1 MNVVIS
7 QPMFFPWVGMFE
19 QVRLADHFVFYDD
32 VQFSKGSFVNRV
44 QIKTAAGIKWL
55 TVPLKG
61 LSLGQRIQDVQV
73 DGAKN
78 WQRQHI
84 DMLKQAYAQAPGL
97 KDMLALVQEVHDLA
111 PATVGALSEASMV
124 AVCRWFGID
133 TGRQFHH
140 IGELPVGGSGSQRVL
155 DIVQRLH
162 GSRYITGLGAANYL
176 DHEAFEQA
184 GVAVEYMAYR
194 KTPYP
199 QLHGEFTPYVSILD
213 LIANVGHAGIDH
225 ICSGTTHWKEFLH
238 HERD

>member
-44 QIKTAAGIKWL
+44 QIKTATGIKWL

-111 PATVGALSEASMV
+111 PATVGALSEALSL
-124 AVCRWFGID
+124 I
-133 TGRQFHH
+133 H
-140 IGELPVGGSGSQRVL
+140 I
-155 DIVQRLH
+155 
-162 GSRYITGLGAANYL
+162 
-176 DHEAFEQA
+176 
-184 GVAVEYMAYR
+184 
-194 KTPYP
+194 
-199 QLHGEFTPYVSILD
+199 
-213 LIANVGHAGIDH
+213 
-225 ICSGTTHWKEFLH
+225 
-238 HERD
+238 